1 MCTFECTLCERPRR
15 RRVLMVLCVV
25 LRRVR
30 DAPLVLRVGGGG
42 LQPAAAALIYVF
54 CCRYKMHVSG
64 CVGRAAVSEA
74 NRRADL
80 SKRLVGKVG

>member
-1 MCTFECTLCERPRR
+1 
-15 RRVLMVLCVV
+15 MV
-25 LRRVR
+25 
-30 DAPLVLRVGGGG
+30 AAGPL
-42 LQPAAAALIYVF
+42 AAAALIYVF

-74 NRRADL
+74 NRRADV